1 MSKKKEIKKTN
12 VARLLDIS
20 KVNYELVEY
29 VVDESD
35 LGAEHIAEQL
45 GENIK
50 QVFKTIVMH
59 GDTFL
64 PTNLHWLRKKETD
77 SPCLIFHVHPSVFTA
92 HCYIAYTA
100 RCP

>member
-59 GDTFL
+59 GD
-64 PTNLHWLRKKETD
+64 RDEETL
-77 SPCLIFHVHPSVFTA
+77 S
-92 HCYIAYTA
+92 YIY
-100 RCP
+100 R

>member
-50 QVFKTIVMH
+50 QVFKTIAQPLCSYVLM
-59 GDTFL
+59 FL
-64 PTNLHWLRKKETD
+64 
-77 SPCLIFHVHPSVFTA
+77 CLP
-92 HCYIAYTA
+92 
-100 RCP
+100 R

>member
-45 GENIK
+45 GE
-50 QVFKTIVMH
+50 QRV
-59 GDTFL
+59 
-64 PTNLHWLRKKETD
+64 
-77 SPCLIFHVHPSVFTA
+77 
-92 HCYIAYTA
+92 
-100 RCP
+100 